1 MKKTKNF
8 CIRALCAIFIGVVLG
23 CSGGESE
30 IGNDDG
36 AGNSDN
42 TNEWQQPDYYL
53 DEELGGQQFV
63 DPNKPWIGGEIM
75 ETYYTDSYKNAQ
87 KFMAKKVTELS
98 QEIAGQTHIPLYQ
111 EIDTALKKFN
121 TGDNIRDNITNNY
134 TALAPVF
141 ADIENNQLLNSYDSK
156 QWYDYKC
163 SYYKLAHYAYN
174 QPLGNFKYETSLLF
188 PANNEMANDN
198 YSLFVQLLGY
208 ANYDYDTLTVPE
220 AKRCINNTLN
230 EVANNN
236 GVDST
241 VLKKLMEL
249 ALYNESLYGVNDLAK
264 SANLNTTL
272 RSQRKM
278 TMFANYI
285 NQASNDLQTT
295 DGEPM
300 TTET

>member
-1 MKKTKNF
+1 MKKTRNL
-8 CIRALCAIFIGVVLG
+8 CIRALCAIFVGVVLG
-23 CSGGESE
+23 CSGSSSSEESD
-30 IGNDDG
+30 IGNDID
-36 AGNSDN
+36 ANN
-42 TNEWQQPDYYL
+42 NEWQQPDYYI

-63 DPNKPWIGGEIM
+63 DPNKPWRNGTPMLE
-75 ETYYTDSYKNAQ
+75 YFNDSYANAQ

-121 TGDNIRDNITNNY
+121 TGDNIKDNITNNY

-141 ADIENNQLLNSYDSK
+141 ADIEDKQLLEIYDNK
-156 QWYDYKC
+156 EWNDYKC

-174 QPLGNFKYETSLLF
+174 QSLCDCKYETSLRY

-241 VLKKLMEL
+241 VLKKFMEL

-278 TMFANYI
+278 TMFTNYI
-285 NQASNDLQTT
+285 IQAGNDLQTT

>member
-1 MKKTKNF
+1 MKKTKNL
-8 CIRALCAIFIGVVLG
+8 CIRALCAIFVGFVLG
-23 CSGGESE
+23 CSGSSGEND

-42 TNEWQQPDYYL
+42 TNEWQQPDYYI

-63 DPNKPWIGGEIM
+63 DPNKPWRNGTPMLE
-75 ETYYTDSYKNAQ
+75 YFNDSYENAQ

-98 QEIAGQTHIPLYQ
+98 QEIAGQTNIPLYK
-111 EIDTALKKFN
+111 EIDTALNKFN
-121 TGDNIRDNITNNY
+121 SGDNISDNITNNY

-141 ADIENNQLLNSYDSK
+141 ADIENNQLLNSYDDK
-156 QWYDYKC
+156 EWNDYKC

-174 QPLGNFKYETSLLF
+174 QSLCNSKYETSLRY
-188 PANNEMANDN
+188 PANNEMTNDG
-198 YSLFVQLLGY
+198 YFGDMLSY

-220 AKRCINNTLN
+220 AKRCIKKALN

-241 VLKKLMEL
+241 VLKKFMEL

-264 SANLNTTL
+264 SANLSTTL
-272 RSQRKM
+272 RGQRKM
-278 TMFANYI
+278 HMFDDYI
-285 NQASNDLQTT
+285 NRASENLQTT
-295 DGEPM
+295 NDDLEM
-300 TTET
+300 TR